1 MGESELLDAARR
13 GDQHTLVQLLQDGA
27 PVNQVT
33 LEAGGPAHSRPATPG
48 RGSSQPGNPRGGG
61 TSTPSSSYSRTGLQ
75 STR

>member
-33 LEAGGPAHSRPATPG
+33 LEAGEPA
-48 RGSSQPGNPRGGG
+48 
-61 TSTPSSSYSRTGLQ
+61 YSRTTGIQL
-75 STR
+75 TR